1 MNKSKKI
8 AVFCT
13 NHHHLEK
20 ALFLRKHF
28 NTRVHIFN
36 EAFNL
41 IEKGNRPIKN
51 RISKIIENND
61 AFIFFTLLPNKWT
74 LRLVKKIRNSRKTLI
89 AFQESHQLSMH
100 DNEVN
105 NIIFKPDVVVAASF
119 DEKEKLKLISPC
131 KSSEI
136 ISYGWIFSSIEPKLL
151 IDKRP
156 KTKELKKSLLLV
168 LSAPSAL
175 TFSSHESNSIR
186 KNLIKSLTDI
196 HPNYKLNIK
205 PHPNEKITDLHIL
218 INSLGLQNRKI
229 EIIRSIDGYLEAIND
244 ASLIFVS
251 NRTQAL
257 FDLIDTNKVHLYLLG
272 NENFISKHAL
282 KFCNTVNRNGI
293 DFIQLTDSECIK
305 QFNSKYINKNIEDI
319 KKIEAFV
326 VNKDFS
332 DKYDHKSEISL
343 WEMVLTK
350 VSLKKLKAIN
360 LGLKLSNQEIE
371 KNDQSFEELIN
382 RVFAE
387 ETLSIKTSL
396 FIIITRIGLQ
406 GDLWKNE
413 RFIKL
418 LNENFNEW
426 FIQYFILDAISISY
440 HCKNKDSPLRVS
452 KRSFELLDQAII
464 NTSSK
469 SKLFLLLIK
478 VLDYSVNGELGMLKN
493 SMFKLA
499 IKGIGIIRYLS
510 NS

>member
-1 MNKSKKI
+1 MP
-8 AVFCT
+8 F
-13 NHHHLEK
+13 
-20 ALFLRKHF
+20 F
-28 NTRVHIFN
+28 
-36 EAFNL
+36 
-41 IEKGNRPIKN
+41 
-51 RISKIIENND
+51 II
-61 AFIFFTLLPNKWT
+61 
-74 LRLVKKIRNSRKTLI
+74 
-89 AFQESHQLSMH
+89 
-100 DNEVN
+100 
-105 NIIFKPDVVVAASF
+105 
-119 DEKEKLKLISPC
+119 
-131 KSSEI
+131 
-136 ISYGWIFSSIEPKLL
+136 
-151 IDKRP
+151 
-156 KTKELKKSLLLV
+156 
-168 LSAPSAL
+168 
-175 TFSSHESNSIR
+175 
-186 KNLIKSLTDI
+186 
-196 HPNYKLNIK
+196 
-205 PHPNEKITDLHIL
+205 
-218 INSLGLQNRKI
+218 
-229 EIIRSIDGYLEAIND
+229 
-244 ASLIFVS
+244 
-251 NRTQAL
+251 
-257 FDLIDTNKVHLYLLG
+257 
-272 NENFISKHAL
+272 
-282 KFCNTVNRNGI
+282 
-293 DFIQLTDSECIK
+293 
-305 QFNSKYINKNIEDI
+305 NSKYINKNIEDI

-350 VSLKKLKAIN
+350 VSLKKLKNIN

-418 LNENFNEW
+418 LNESFNEW

-440 HCKNKDSPLRVS
+440 HCKNKNIPLRVS
-452 KRSFELLDQAII
+452 KRSFELLDQAIT